1 MDERNTQPIDSWSQ
15 DSYATGSTQPPKTRR
30 GLVTGLLVAVI
41 FLGGI
46 ASALGILNIRLLGQL
61 NDLSGDGG
69 ISFYEN
75 NPTADPT
82 EAPTDGNT
90 AATGTGEDISLE
102 LNKTPESVENVP
114 QTGGLSYQEI
124 YEKAIDSVVS
134 IICDSGTGTGVVLS
148 ANGYI
153 VTNCHVI
160 EGASS
165 VEVLL
170 RDDRQLPAQI
180 IGYDNISDLAVLR
193 VDATDLKPAEFGDD
207 ASLRVGDAVAAI
219 GDPLGIDFRG
229 TMTDGIIS
237 AISRDVMTEHGP
249 MTLIQTNAA
258 LNTGNSGGPLL
269 NCYGQVIG
277 INTLKISDKAD
288 TAGVEG
294 LGFAIPSSTVKQVV
308 DQLIAQGYVSG
319 RPSWDFEG
327 DAVSELEQRWYR
339 LPAGILVTAIRI
351 GGCAENAGLDLG
363 DVILTIDG
371 TTVTNTDELNA
382 MMYSY
387 AAGDQVEL
395 KVYRNGQQLTIT
407 MTLGEA
413 APT

>member
-1 MDERNTQPIDSWSQ
+1 MDERNNQSHGPWDQ

-30 GLVTGLLVAVI
+30 GLVTGLLIAVI

-61 NDLSGDGG
+61 NDLNGNGG
-69 ISFYEN
+69 MAFYEN
-75 NPTADPT
+75 DPT
-82 EAPTDGNT
+82 DDTSDPTDGNT
-90 AATGTGEDISLE
+90 AATGTGDNISLE

-114 QTGGLSYQEI
+114 QTGGLSYQEV
-124 YEKAIDSVVS
+124 YEKTIDSVVS
-134 IICDSGTGTGVVLS
+134 VTCDTGTGTGVVLS

-170 RDDRQLPAQI
+170 SDNRQLIAQV
-180 IGYDNISDLAVLR
+180 IGFDAISDLAVLR

-207 ASLRVGDAVAAI
+207 ANLRVGDAVAAI

-237 AISRDVMTEHGP
+237 AINRDVMTEHGP

-258 LNTGNSGGPLL
+258 LNSGNSGGPLL

-294 LGFAIPSSTVKQVV
+294 LGFAIPSSAVKRVV

-339 LPAGILVTAIRI
+339 LPAGILVTYIRV
-351 GGCAENAGLDLG
+351 GGCAQEAGLARG
-363 DVILTIDG
+363 DVILSIDG
-371 TTVTNTDELNA
+371 ISVTETDTLNA
-382 MMYSY
+382 LLYSY
-387 AAGDQVEL
+387 NAGDTIVL
-395 KVYRNGQQLTIT
+395 KVYRSGQQLTIP
-407 MTLGEA
+407 MTLSEA
-413 APT
+413 TP